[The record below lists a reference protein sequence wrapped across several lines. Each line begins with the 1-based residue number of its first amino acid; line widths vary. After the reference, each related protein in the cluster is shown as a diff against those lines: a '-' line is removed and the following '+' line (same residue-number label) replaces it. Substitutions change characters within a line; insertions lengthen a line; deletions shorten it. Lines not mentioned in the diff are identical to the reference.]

1 MDKVQGDSGVN
12 MTEGA
17 IPKLVF
23 KFAMPTMFQS
33 VVMVINSLITAVLA
47 GRCIGPIA
55 LGAVAVS
62 MPIVFI
68 INSIAMGTTQA
79 NSILLAQAYG
89 RRDFVE
95 LKRIIDTSFLCLMGV
110 CVTMVTIGIC
120 FCNGLL
126 HLIKTPEEIFV
137 PAKIFFIL
145 HLVGVPFLFT
155 QFLFFSSFRGLGNAS
170 RPMWLSFLSVGINIV
185 CLPLLV
191 TGIFGLPKMGIAGL
205 GISDIIANVT
215 LFIVIFTIMKMEK
228 SIIIPHII
236 KPDFVPQIAKM
247 LLQIGFPSMIQQ
259 VLLNASILF
268 IISLVNSYGALVTEG
283 YGVAS
288 RIDGIIF
295 AMGGAFNMSVSIIAG
310 QNLGVEQYN
319 RVGEA
324 VKWGLIYALL
334 ICIIPAMVAIFC
346 PEILMSIFTSD
357 QGVIDV
363 GCTYLRVSGFNCL
376 FIVVYM
382 SFLGVPMAAGQT
394 YMALFVTIIATCL
407 VRVPMAYLLNSKLG
421 FVGIWYSAPIAQAV
435 AVSIAIWY
443 FYSGKWKIKNLI
455 SKIN

>member
-1 MDKVQGDSGVN
+1 
-12 MTEGA
+12 
-17 IPKLVF
+17 
-23 KFAMPTMFQS
+23 
-33 VVMVINSLITAVLA
+33 
-47 GRCIGPIA
+47 
-55 LGAVAVS
+55 
-62 MPIVFI
+62 
-68 INSIAMGTTQA
+68 
-79 NSILLAQAYG
+79 
-89 RRDFVE
+89 
-95 LKRIIDTSFLCLMGV
+95 
-110 CVTMVTIGIC
+110 
-120 FCNGLL
+120 
-126 HLIKTPEEIFV
+126 
-137 PAKIFFIL
+137 
-145 HLVGVPFLFT
+145 
-155 QFLFFSSFRGLGNAS
+155 
-170 RPMWLSFLSVGINIV
+170 
-185 CLPLLV
+185 
-191 TGIFGLPKMGIAGL
+191 
-205 GISDIIANVT
+205 
-215 LFIVIFTIMKMEK
+215 MEK

-236 KPDFVPQIAKM
+236 KPDFVPQIAKI

-259 VLLNASILF
+259 VLLNASVLF

-310 QNLGVEQYN
+310 QNLGVEQYH